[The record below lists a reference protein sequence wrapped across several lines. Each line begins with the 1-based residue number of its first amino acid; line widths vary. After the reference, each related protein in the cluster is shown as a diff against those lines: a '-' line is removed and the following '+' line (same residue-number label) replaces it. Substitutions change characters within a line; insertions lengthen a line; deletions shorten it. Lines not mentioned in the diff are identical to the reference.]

1 MNLPF
6 SRPGAIDLS
15 GLRRPAT
22 SGTTTAG
29 AGYDGSAAAGAGAA
43 YSVEVDEQNFQALLE
58 ASMTAPV
65 VLVVYSPTRMPASAQ
80 LADDLT
86 TVAGELDGRI
96 ALGRVDVDAQP
107 GIAQAMQVQ
116 AIPLV
121 AMVLQGRLMPLL
133 QDAPP
138 LGE

>member
-1 MNLPF
+1 MNMPF

-15 GLRRPAT
+15 GLSRPAT
-22 SGTTTAG
+22 SAPGGGAGSAGSTTAG
-29 AGYDGSAAAGAGAA
+29 AGSA

-86 TVAGELDGRI
+86 AIAGELEGRI
-96 ALGRVDVDAQP
+96 AVGRVDVDAQP

-116 AIPLV
+116 AVPLV

-138 LGE
+138 P

>member
-1 MNLPF
+1 MSGMTMPF

-15 GLRRPAT
+15 SLKRPAPQP
-22 SGTTTAG
+22 GAQAG
-29 AGYDGSAAAGAGAA
+29 GQFQGGHE

-86 TVAGELDGRI
+86 TGAGELDGRI
-96 ALGRVDVDAQP
+96 AVGRVDVDAQP

-133 QDAPP
+133 
-138 LGE
+138 